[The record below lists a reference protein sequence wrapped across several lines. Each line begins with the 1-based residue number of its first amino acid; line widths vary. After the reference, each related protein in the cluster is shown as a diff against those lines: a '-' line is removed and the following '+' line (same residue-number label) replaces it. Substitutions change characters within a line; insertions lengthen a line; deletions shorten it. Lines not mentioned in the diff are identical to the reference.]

1 MPLPLVDAFF
11 EAAEDDFARRGAPES
26 DDLAPDA
33 EDRPLPPDA
42 LFVLVAVDDVGD
54 DDVFLPRADDV
65 SFVSDIVADLFDERF
80 VPSIVDARR
89 LLRRRRRIRWIDRA
103 DAAIRARRRA
113 RVASLAGLESLEVI
127 SERPRAGVCSRAR
140 ATRDDDCARGP
151 RVGGTLRGVSV
162 SLTERLKN
170 Q

>member
-1 MPLPLVDAFF
+1 M
-11 EAAEDDFARRGAPES
+11 AE
-26 DDLAPDA
+26 DLAPDA

-89 LLRRRRRIRWIDRA
+89 LSTTTTDSM
-103 DAAIRARRRA
+103 D
-113 RVASLAGLESLEVI
+113 
-127 SERPRAGVCSRAR
+127 
-140 ATRDDDCARGP
+140 
-151 RVGGTLRGVSV
+151 
-162 SLTERLKN
+162 
-170 Q
+170 

>member
-1 MPLPLVDAFF
+1 MDRSFPSGTLPLPLVDAFF

-26 DDLAPDA
+26 EDLAPDA

-89 LLRRRRRIRWIDRA
+89 LSTTTTASPLEMESPSPLSQLTILPSVIVDDSAGMWISFTSA
-103 DAAIRARRRA
+103 LAAT
-113 RVASLAGLESLEVI
+113 
-127 SERPRAGVCSRAR
+127 AR
-140 ATRDDDCARGP
+140 ASRSTAP
-151 RVGGTLRGVSV
+151 RPCGS
-162 SLTERLKN
+162 EAPE
-170 Q
+170 